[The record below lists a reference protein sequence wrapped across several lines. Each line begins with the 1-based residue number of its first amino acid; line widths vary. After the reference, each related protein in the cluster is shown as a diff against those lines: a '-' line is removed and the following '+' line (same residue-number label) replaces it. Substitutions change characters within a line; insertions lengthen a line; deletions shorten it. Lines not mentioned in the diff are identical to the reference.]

1 MYLSI
6 NLNTKAMKKISL
18 YLSLLSLL
26 FMFGCNQQGCNQWKQ
41 IANELKDTDGDGW
54 LDESNNQKIDL
65 IIESMD
71 LPVQSQFSQISLVV
85 DDRIILDK
93 SPASPTTTISAGTV
107 ASSRFAGQWFI
118 GQTQNYRARVK
129 VFLSGETDN
138 KDTTYTQTLNINN
151 KDITFHYR
159 TRITK
164 FADPS
169 PQDSLGDSDRDG
181 ITDIEESRLAR
192 DDNRIGDPLVRD
204 ILVVE
209 GFTNSKWAL
218 TKRSIERIT
227 TVFLLRGIN
236 FLIADEPSD
245 FLGLTPGQILLPD
258 GNNGDLIVPAEGRGV
273 AVAEVPAV
281 RPRHIPA
288 LFNPFTHFLIAAD
301 NTPDATFG
309 ISNGIPGR
317 NVVVRSHFFFLGPDP
332 FGLEYQ
338 AKDVM
343 HELGHNFGLCHP
355 NASDNTCPTGPIP
368 QAERNGAASCMGSPA
383 DDGGLFTIGPLGV
396 KVPNVTAIR
405 NALSRPLDY
414 SPTQWININP
424 ASSRNN

>member
-1 MYLSI
+1 MR
-6 NLNTKAMKKISL
+6 KFIS
-18 YLSLLSLL
+18 YFLLTALL
-26 FMFGCNQQGCNQWKQ
+26 AVIGCDQQGCDKWKQ
-41 IANELKDTDGDGW
+41 IATQLKDTDGDGW
-54 LDESNNQKIDL
+54 LDENKNQKIDL

-71 LPVQSQFSQISLVV
+71 LPVQTQFAQVSLVV

-93 SPASPTTTISAGTV
+93 SQAAPTTNISAGTI
-107 ASSRFAGQWFI
+107 STSRFAGQWFV

-138 KDTTYTQTLNINN
+138 SSVGLLPFANKDSVYTTTLNINS

-159 TRITK
+159 SRITT

-169 PQDSLGDSDRDG
+169 PQDSTADNDRDG

-192 DDNRIGDPLVRD
+192 QDNRIGDPLVRD
-204 ILVVE
+204 ILVLE
-209 GFTNSKWAL
+209 GFTNPKWAI
-218 TKRSIERIT
+218 TKRAVERIT
-227 TVFLLRGIN
+227 TVFLLRNIN
-236 FLIADEPSD
+236 FLIVDETSD
-245 FLGLTPGQILLPD
+245 MLNLIPGQIQLPD
-258 GNNGDLIVPAEGRGV
+258 GNNNALVIPAENRSV

-288 LFNPFTHFLIAAD
+288 FFEPFTHFLIAAET
-301 NTPDATFG
+301 TPDATFG

-355 NASDNTCPTGPIP
+355 NESDNNCPTGAIP

-383 DDGGLFTIGPLGV
+383 DDGGLFNGI
-396 KVPNVTAIR
+396 VPNITAIT

-414 SPTQWININP
+414 SQTQWVNINP
-424 ASSRNN
+424 ASSRNQ